1 MAHAGAAGELPPPA
15 EDAVYAQASKRPKL
29 GAPDEAERDESV
41 VVSVGSFTKILAPG
55 LRLGW
60 IEAAP
65 ALLNMEGGKVDR
77 LDHGLVLNLFWRTV
91 FLQGLVE
98 VDHKLLLLVAGL
110 WPAD

>member
-1 MAHAGAAGELPPPA
+1 M
-15 EDAVYAQASKRPKL
+15 
-29 GAPDEAERDESV
+29 
-41 VVSVGSFTKILAPG
+41 
-55 LRLGW
+55 
-60 IEAAP
+60 AP
-65 ALLNMEGGKVDR
+65 ALLNIEGGKVDR